1 MSANKESTVTYR
13 HELNHSFKK
22 KGIKHLIQERIIDGT
37 AQGLSF
43 MFLKKIGDTEFYK
56 IYGKETGKGMY
67 SIEEQTGTSKDTL
80 KSSEKSETEV
90 VKMLKTDKSGQFDFI
105 LNFIQKLKGTF
116 N

>member
-1 MSANKESTVTYR
+1 MSDNKESTVTYR

-56 IYGKETGKGMY
+56 IYGKETD
-67 SIEEQTGTSKDTL
+67 EEQTGSSKDTL
-80 KSSEKSETEV
+80 KSSEKSEADV
-90 VKMLKTDKSGQFDFI
+90 IKMLKTDKSGQFDFI